1 MPFFNLWLL
10 AESFLAINGHQAIRG
25 RHCFHGFGA
34 YPAVSGQTAPN
45 KQSGG
50 VMQYIKG
57 HLTGFPGDT
66 DSVFDLPGVDPTDGS
81 LGVVANRPISSAAS
95 NSDRGSDRN
104 PGDTSTSGTTTVATG
119 SSSTSPFVINITW
132 DASVSSAPAGFTA
145 GVQAAVQY
153 LESQFSD
160 PVTINIAVGYGEV
173 NGSAMGSGALGE
185 SATWLN
191 SFSYSRLT
199 SALASDAK
207 TSVDKGVVASLPS
220 SVSGTFWASTAEA
233 KALGLAAGNG
243 TALDGAV
250 GFSSIYGFD
259 YNDADGVSGYDFNG
273 TVLHEITEVMGRAL
287 FVGGSIDGSSPS
299 YDAADL
305 MHGIPA
311 PGVHTFTRGGYF
323 SVDGG
328 VTDLGDFNAGGGDP
342 GDWASSVANDSFDAS
357 ATPGVINAVT
367 ANDLTLMDAIGWD
380 PAGSVAPLSPPP
392 PPPPPSP
399 PSPVTITGTAGN
411 DTINVAQIVTT
422 GPATPTFI
430 YGLAGNDT
438 INATGMTGAMSATGG
453 AGADKMTGG
462 SGPNSYLFAAVGD
475 STSFSM
481 DVVTNFHAMDVLDF
495 RGLGSALTYGG
506 NIPAAHGNSK
516 KSAQPTIAAHS
527 VDWQQSAGNTFVYV
541 NTSGSSESLTNADMK
556 VELLGSVS
564 LTNSNVVHL

>member
-1 MPFFNLWLL
+1 
-10 AESFLAINGHQAIRG
+10 
-25 RHCFHGFGA
+25 
-34 YPAVSGQTAPN
+34 
-45 KQSGG
+45 
-50 VMQYIKG
+50 MQYIKG

-66 DSVFDLPGVDPTDGS
+66 GSVFDLPGVDPTDGL
-81 LGVVANRPISSAAS
+81 LGVVANRPILSAAADS
-95 NSDRGSDRN
+95 RGSQGN

-185 SATWLN
+185 SLSWLN
-191 SFSYSRLT
+191 RFSYSQLT
-199 SALASDAK
+199 GALASDAK

-233 KALGLAAGNG
+233 KALGLAPGNG

-273 TVLHEITEVMGRAL
+273 TVLHEITEVMGRML
-287 FVGGSIDGSSPS
+287 LVGGSIGGSSPS

-305 MHGIPA
+305 MHYSAQGA
-311 PGVHTFTRGGYF
+311 HTFTSGGYF
-323 SVDGG
+323 SADNGA
-328 VTDLGDFNAGGGDP
+328 TDLGNFNAGSGDP
-342 GDWASSVANDSFDAS
+342 GDWASSSVPNSFDAF
-357 ATPGVINAVT
+357 ATSGVVNAVT
-367 ANDLTLMDAIGWD
+367 PNDLAVMDAIGWD
-380 PAGSVAPLSPPP
+380 PTGSVAPPP
-392 PPPPPSP
+392 PPPPPP
-399 PSPVTITGTAGN
+399 DRVTITGTTGD

-438 INATGMTGAMSATGG
+438 INGTGMTAAMSITGG

-462 SGPNSYLFAAVGD
+462 SGHNSYLFAAGD
-475 STSFSM
+475 STPLSM
-481 DVVTNFHAMDVLDF
+481 DVVTNFHATDVLDF
-495 RGLGSALTYGG
+495 QGLGSALTYGG
-506 NIPAAHGNSK
+506 NIPAAHGNGK
-516 KSAQPTIAAHS
+516 KSVQPTVAAYS
-527 VDWQQSAGNTFVYV
+527 VGWQQSAGNTFVYV
-541 NTSGSSESLTNADMK
+541 NTSGSSESLTSADMKVMK

-564 LTNSNVVHL
+564 LTSSNIMHL